1 MNCVRRPLWLA
12 QASKPTGTDAVV
24 SERAKPASS
33 PMLMHSARTAVAAM
47 VSLLIAH
54 LFRLPEVYWSA
65 ISTLVITKSS
75 LGAALT
81 VSWQR
86 FVGTLLGAIMGGMG
100 ASFFGPQVAVF
111 GATVFIL
118 GLLCILTR
126 SDRSAY
132 RFGGITLAIVM
143 LVPGTA
149 PAWRIAFDLC
159 RNLDWNRSG
168 VDLGCVVA
176 GQGSCHPFSRGE
188 NLSGKSRGNHSG
200 HKQVTVPHGTE
211 EKS

>member
-1 MNCVRRPLWLA
+1 MRRPLWLE
-12 QASKPTGTDAVV
+12 QASKPTGTDAVA
-24 SERAKPASS
+24 SELAKPASS

-65 ISTLVITKSS
+65 ISTLVITQSS

-86 FVGTLLGAIMGGMG
+86 FVGTLLGAIVGGMV

-111 GATVFIL
+111 GATLFLL

-149 PAWRIAFDLC
+149 PAWRIAFDRFAETSIGIGVALI
-159 RNLDWNRSG
+159 LTVLWPDKEAATRSAVG
-168 VDLGCVVA
+168 NSLSKIQRETRVD
-176 GQGSCHPFSRGE
+176 
-188 NLSGKSRGNHSG
+188 
-200 HKQVTVPHGTE
+200 VTVPHGTE
-211 EKS
+211 ERS